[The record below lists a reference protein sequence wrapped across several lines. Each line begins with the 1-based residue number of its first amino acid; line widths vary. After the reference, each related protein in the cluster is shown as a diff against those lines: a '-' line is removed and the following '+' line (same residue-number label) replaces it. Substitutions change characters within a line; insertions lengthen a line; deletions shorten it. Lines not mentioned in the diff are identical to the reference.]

1 MEELRVHCRELALAG
16 WGGFSFAL
24 CASSYGNGC
33 VGNCDPSVADTL
45 IAYEACPWW
54 RGRVAAIKQIEAW
67 SLDTN
72 YGSNSRSVTIS
83 TALHNLRNLPNR
95 HAVMVDS
102 LDSLCVIYY
111 KERVRL
117 DVF

>member
-1 MEELRVHCRELALAG
+1 MLVKVRAGGGGAAKLHCRG
-16 WGGFSFAL
+16 HGFGGVWGGGSL
-24 CASSYGNGC
+24 LHCVPVVMGNGC

-72 YGSNSRSVTIS
+72 YGSNSRSVTYFYS
-83 TALHNLRNLPNR
+83 PAQFT
-95 HAVMVDS
+95 
-102 LDSLCVIYY
+102 
-111 KERVRL
+111 
-117 DVF
+117 